1 MKAPN
6 VGCLDG
12 FYLAGALKREL
23 NLPAIIEND
32 ANAAAAGEMWQGAA
46 RGRRTI
52 VCVTLG
58 TGVGGGIILDGKLWR
73 GVNDPAAEI
82 GHMCVDPFAGVA
94 ARCRSRRWL
103 RGYCLTNAHR
113 PPGPHASAA

>member
-46 RGRRTI
+46 RGRRSI

-73 GVNDPAAEI
+73 GVKDSAAEI
-82 GHMCVDPFAGVA
+82 GHLCVDPFGGGA
-94 ARCRSRRWL
+94 CLFCSPRWSE
-103 RGYCLTNAHR
+103 G
-113 PPGPHASAA
+113 

>member
-46 RGRRTI
+46 RGRRSI
-52 VCVTLG
+52 VWVTLG
-58 TGVGGGIILDGKLWR
+58 TGGGGGIILGGKLWR
-73 GVNDPAAEI
+73 GGNDSAAEN
-82 GHMCVDPFAGVA
+82 GDNGGGPMRRG
-94 ARCRSRRWL
+94 ARPGRR
-103 RGYCLTNAHR
+103 RGGLGGQRLAE
-113 PPGPHASAA
+113 GI